1 MTDDQKMLA
10 MQEFTTLR
18 DAKQA
23 TRVPM
28 QYLPIL
34 GSLVIDP
41 GATPK
46 ALSEANGVEIDG
58 MSRTLKALRVDY
70 GAVDFVPDEKDGRS
84 KHFYLTRVGRDEA
97 VRWLEARG
105 ISLSK
110 EQIDSIPVAVPQR
123 VRIK

>member
-1 MTDDQKMLA
+1 
-10 MQEFTTLR
+10 
-18 DAKQA
+18 
-23 TRVPM
+23 
-28 QYLPIL
+28 
-34 GSLVIDP
+34 
-41 GATPK
+41 
-46 ALSEANGVEIDG
+46 

-110 EQIDSIPVAVPQR
+110 EQIESIPVAVPQR